1 MEEKTEELL
10 RSKLEDGETV
20 LWTGKAVPGKILSP
34 VYRQDF
40 LLKLVISG
48 GIGLFFVIQC
58 ILSAVEAGEPLKI
71 GPVLVI
77 IGVAAVAPCAVL
89 ADGKRAGRL
98 RYAATDRR
106 LISLNGDN
114 VNSVP
119 YSSIHEA
126 ALKQDSDGNTSLLCG
141 KTGVTLKE
149 GRWRDIATLNCTSVS
164 GNRECDRFVL
174 YSIDDVDGLKAAVG
188 GQLDI

>member
-1 MEEKTEELL
+1 MEAKTEELL

-34 VYRQDF
+34 AYRQDF
-40 LLKLVISG
+40 LLKLLISG

-58 ILSAVEAGEPLKI
+58 IKSAVEAGEPLKI

-77 IGVAAVAPCAVL
+77 IGVAAIAPCAVL
-89 ADGKRAGRL
+89 ADGMRAGRL

-126 ALKQDSDGNTSLLCG
+126 VLKQDSDGNTSLLCG

-164 GNRECDRFVL
+164 ANRECDRFVL
-174 YSIDDVDGLKAAVG
+174 YSVDDVDGLKAAVN
-188 GQLDI
+188 GQLNI